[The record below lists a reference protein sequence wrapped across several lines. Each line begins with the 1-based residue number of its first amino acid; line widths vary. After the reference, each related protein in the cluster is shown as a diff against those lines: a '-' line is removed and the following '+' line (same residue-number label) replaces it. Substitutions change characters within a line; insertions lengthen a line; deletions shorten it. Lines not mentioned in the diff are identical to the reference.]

1 MHLYYLIFLL
11 CVCQAGEGTFL
22 ATFSALEVRVFK
34 LYASAGRA
42 ELSPNM
48 DYFSGGAG
56 LLPLPIYVPIMCV
69 ITVYIFNKLTD
80 EILEDELQYTNVGIG
95 FFWFFFKGCVA
106 ECMFSLEVYASEG
119 ALAWKGCAI

>member
-56 LLPLPIYVPIMCV
+56 LLPLLIYVPIW
-69 ITVYIFNKLTD
+69 
-80 EILEDELQYTNVGIG
+80 VGL
-95 FFWFFFKGCVA
+95 FWFFFKGCVA
-106 ECMFSLEVYASEG
+106 ECMFLLKFMPARVHLLGKVVTKSAPEMVYLFGKSV
-119 ALAWKGCAI
+119 CH